1 MLSEAF
7 RILDRAENGQDA
19 DAAMPVDDT
28 FHAVGSAL

>member
-7 RILDRAENGQDA
+7 RILDRAENGQDT

-28 FHAVGSAL
+28 FYAVGSAL